1 MRDDSEPET
10 VLKNSLG
17 TFGSADSGYMDSVLA
32 ALETY
37 ATDHNA
43 IDGTLLYNIAVDT
56 TATVTTSTGVTF
68 ATPIFTGNPAGGTY
82 YPTYSPSVT
91 APPHIKTSV
100 ESSNPPFDYGY
111 GDEYGFETT
120 STYTYVP
127 TYAPSAQVPIASTVL
142 DGGVVA
148 ISDGDISPPLYSGA
162 YTPTSNVDHV
172 IELVGLLDEIQK
184 PGTSKEAAL
193 SMYTKE
199 IEVGFSL
206 QSLST
211 ASSWNAYLTNLNPLQ
226 LIYEYGEHFL
236 FRDISLLA
244 SRFLT

>member
-17 TFGSADSGYMDSVLA
+17 TFGSADPGYMDSVME

-37 ATDHNA
+37 VTGHNA
-43 IDGTLLYNIAVDT
+43 IDGTLFYNLAIDK

-68 ATPIFTGNPAGGTY
+68 ATPIFTSSPAGGTY
-82 YPTYSPSVT
+82 YPTYSPSIT

-100 ESSNPPFDYGY
+100 DSSNPPFDYGY
-111 GDEYGFETT
+111 QYEDGFETT
-120 STYTYVP
+120 STITYYP
-127 TYAPSAQVPIASTVL
+127 TYAPSVQAPIASSVL

-148 ISDGDISPPLYSGA
+148 ISDGDISSPLYSGA
-162 YTPTSNVDHV
+162 YIPTSNVDHV

-211 ASSWNAYLTNLNPLQ
+211 ASSWNSYLTNLNPLQ
-226 LIYEYGEHFL
+226 LIYEYGEYFYRDRSL
-236 FRDISLLA
+236 FVTVSA
-244 SRFLT
+244 Q